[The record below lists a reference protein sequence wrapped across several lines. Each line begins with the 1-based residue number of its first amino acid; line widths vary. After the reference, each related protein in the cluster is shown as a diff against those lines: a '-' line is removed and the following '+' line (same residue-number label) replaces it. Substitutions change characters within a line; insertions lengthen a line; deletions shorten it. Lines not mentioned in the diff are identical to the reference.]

1 MKQNTKS
8 MKDKIKLSAF
18 QIDAPEI
25 PVLNELTRTGY
36 DYISYGSDN
45 KFPDYLYELYLNSSI
60 LQSIINGTGDYV
72 IGDGIITD
80 DKFKAAIKKAVIDY
94 LIFGGFALQLYFK
107 NGIVEKIDWLDFRNC
122 RTNEDE
128 TKIFYSNKWGQYGK
142 KCLEYKKYD
151 GTQKSGTCIYYYKGI
166 KTRGVYPIPM
176 YVGALKSVKISTEI
190 SNFHYNNILSGF
202 NSNFIINMNNGIPDE
217 ETQGKIEKMITD
229 KFCGTDNAGKF
240 MLSFNDNKE
249 SAVSV
254 ERIQDDDFDE
264 KYQSLAK
271 FVREDIFIA
280 FRATPNLF
288 GLMNETTGFN
298 SQEFAESFKLYNKT
312 VVSPIQEEFKTCF
325 AEFGVNIDFEEFKLF
340 NENKE

>member
-1 MKQNTKS
+1 MKQNTKF

-25 PVLNELTRTGY
+25 PVLNELARTGY

-72 IGDGIITD
+72 IGDGIVGD
-80 DKFKAAIKKAVIDY
+80 NRFKPAIKKAIIDY
-94 LIFGGFALQLYFK
+94 LIFGGFSLQLYLK

-128 TKIFYSNKWGQYGK
+128 TIIYYSNKWGQYGK
-142 KCLEYKKYD
+142 KCLEYKKYA
-151 GTQKSGTCIYYYKGI
+151 GTQKTGTCIYYYKGI
-166 KTRGVYPIPM
+166 KTRGVYPIPI

-190 SNFHYNNILSGF
+190 SNFHYNNILNGF

-254 ERIQDDDFDE
+254 ERIQDEEFDE

-298 SQEFAESFKLYNKT
+298 SQEFTESFKLYNKT
-312 VVSPIQEEFKTCF
+312 VVAPIQDEFKDCF
-325 AEFGVNIDFEEFKLF
+325 AEFGVNIDFKEFKLF